1 MIYSRAGLDY
11 WGRLLYEAFYFV
23 QQLKGG
29 SDSKPKKFFP
39 TYKPK
44 AAFPP
49 PPISLAGLYRHVLH
63 YPVLADKTDQQ
74 FILVDERFKTL
85 LEENVTLPKQDNESR
100 SPVGAG
106 GRLKGTKMDAQTYT
120 QYESELSASPL
131 LVSQGSKKSVGTTSA
146 GVSISSKKSANQP
159 EEEPSGPYAGDFY
172 RLHEEFPRV
181 LKKFANGSKTKLTS
195 TSSRMSFV

>member
-85 LEENVTLPKQDNESR
+85 LEEL
-100 SPVGAG
+100 
-106 GRLKGTKMDAQTYT
+106 
-120 QYESELSASPL
+120 
-131 LVSQGSKKSVGTTSA
+131 
-146 GVSISSKKSANQP
+146 
-159 EEEPSGPYAGDFY
+159 EPS
-172 RLHEEFPRV
+172 PRDATV
-181 LKKFANGSKTKLTS
+181 SFGVAQRNGAVAQYVGLASDVENGLFS
-195 TSSRMSFV
+195 EIEPCA